1 MTQPKIKP
9 LALRSHE
16 VAALLEHGKATVV
29 RAVKL
34 SDENTRGCGPGLAL
48 LAGNH
53 ATWLRDGIGLTW
65 VPFAGSPE
73 VPMPPNKV
81 AEYGPFGAAGEVRWV
96 REAWQAWEDPKTLID
111 GVLFQ
116 ADGAFQ
122 AIENTREAAEAWA
135 DAAHRKPA
143 KADYKPIRAAGCGHL
158 SVAVCKKHV
167 GWRSAATMPRWASRL
182 DIKFVAIACTPNAAG
197 VWEWHGEARRVK
209 K

>member
-1 MTQPKIKP
+1 MTTPEPKP

-81 AEYGPFGAAGEVRWV
+81 AEYGPFGAVGSEFWV
-96 REAWQAWEDPKTLID
+96 RETWQAVPVGPHRDWPGIPEDRLRTPEPGRPSVAAIYR
-111 GVLFQ
+111 
-116 ADGAFQ
+116 ADGDMPGDE
-122 AIENTREAAEAWA
+122 I
-135 DAAHRKPA
+135 
-143 KADYKPIRAAGCGHL
+143 
-158 SVAVCKKHV
+158 
-167 GWRSAATMPRWASRL
+167 WRSPAQMPRLASRL
-182 DIKFVAIACTPNAAG
+182 NIKFVAIDCTPNAAG